1 MDWQMDGRGTED
13 TEGRAV
19 GPRTG
24 RRASQGRVAH
34 GGSRH
39 RKRARWSFTPLVV
52 AAAVVGAG
60 AVGAVALYPAASQ
73 SPVGNPQAAPAVGAA
88 AVDSADGAS
97 SAASGTGA
105 SSPSASPTPSARPT
119 PTPTHSAK
127 PSPKAGSGA
136 SGPAQASNPG
146 APTPQAPAGSGGSG
160 STRSVPGSS
169 YAVQQVLAVINQ
181 ARAQAGLPA
190 YTLTSGLT
198 ASAGAHNAVMM
209 SGCGLSHQ
217 CPGEADLGT
226 RITDAGVHWGA
237 CGENIGEGGPM
248 ADTDAAI
255 AQMAVGLT
263 RSMLAEQPPN
273 DGHRRNILSSSF
285 RHIGIVVQRTASGT
299 VYMTQDFS
307 D

>member
-1 MDWQMDGRGTED
+1 MDWQ
-13 TEGRAV
+13 TEGRGAAETQEWIP
-19 GPRTG
+19 GPRG
-24 RRASQGRVAH
+24 GHRASRRRAVRT
-34 GGSRH
+34 GSRH
-39 RKRARWSFTPLVV
+39 RKRARWSVTPLVA
-52 AAAVVGAG
+52 AAAVVCAG
-60 AVGAVALYPAASQ
+60 AVGAVTLDPASSRSQ
-73 SPVGNPQAAPAVGAA
+73 AGSPPPAPVVGAA
-88 AVDSADGAS
+88 AVGSAGAAS

-105 SSPSASPTPSARPT
+105 ASPSAARTPSARPT
-119 PTPTHSAK
+119 PTHSMK
-127 PSPKAGSGA
+127 PSPKASSQPSRPVGTPGSGA
-136 SGPAQASNPG
+136 SSPQ
-146 APTPQAPAGSGGSG
+146 PTAGTGGSG
-160 STRSVPGSS
+160 AAVPGPGSS

-190 YTLTSGLT
+190 YTLTSGLIS
-198 ASAGAHNAVMM
+198 SAGAHNAVMM
-209 SGCGLSHQ
+209 GGCGLSHQ

-226 RITDAGVHWGA
+226 RITNAGVHWGA

-255 AQMAVGLT
+255 AQMAVNLT

-285 RHIGIVVQRTASGT
+285 QHIGIVVQRTASGT

>member
-1 MDWQMDGRGTED
+1 MDWQMDERGPETTEW
-13 TEGRAV
+13 RAP

-24 RRASQGRVAH
+24 RRAEQGRAAH
-34 GGSRH
+34 AGSRH
-39 RKRARWSFTPLVV
+39 RKRSRWSFTPLVI
-52 AAAVVGAG
+52 AAAVVGSG
-60 AVGAVALYPAASQ
+60 AVGAVALYPAASH
-73 SPVGNPQAAPAVGAA
+73 SPVDNPQAAPAVSAA
-88 AVDSADGAS
+88 AVDSAVGTSPAAPGAG
-97 SAASGTGA
+97 AA
-105 SSPSASPTPSARPT
+105 SPSASPTPSVRPT
-119 PTPTHSAK
+119 PKHSPK
-127 PSPKAGSGA
+127 PSPKASSGSSRSTGA
-136 SGPAQASNPG
+136 PNPG
-146 APTPQAPAGSGGSG
+146 PSSPQTPAGGGGSG
-160 STRSVPGSS
+160 PVASGPGSS
-169 YAVQQVLAVINQ
+169 YAVQQVLAVINE

-198 ASAGAHNAVMM
+198 SSAGAHNAVMM
-209 SGCGLSHQ
+209 GGCGLSHQ

-226 RITDAGVHWGA
+226 RITNAGVHWGA